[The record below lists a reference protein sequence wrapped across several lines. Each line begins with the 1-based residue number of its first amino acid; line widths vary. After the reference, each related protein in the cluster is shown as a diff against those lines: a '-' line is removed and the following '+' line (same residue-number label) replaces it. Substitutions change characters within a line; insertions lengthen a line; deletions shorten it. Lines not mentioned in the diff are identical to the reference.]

1 MGTVYLAE
9 HNDRTNVSIKLVRPG
24 MDTEIILHRFR
35 RERQIL
41 AQLDHPHIARLLD
54 GGSANDGRPYIV
66 MEYIDGVPITHH
78 ANKHALGIRERLRL
92 FLDLLRGGVR
102 ASALPRTSRYQAGQY
117 PGRRQRHGQAPRFRN
132 LQAAADGVARVRYG
146 VRHAAHVDALLW
158 EPGTG
163 AGRSCDGRVRR
174 LLARRSPVRTGDRRQ
189 APSDREADATGG
201 RRGRRRGRRWA
212 PQSR

>member
-66 MEYIDGVPITHH
+66 IEYIDGVPITHH

-92 FLDLLRGGVR
+92 FLDVC
-102 ASALPRTSRYQAGQY
+102 SAVEY
-117 PGRRQRHGQAPRFRN
+117 APRHFVVHRDIKPGN
-132 LQAAADGVARVRYG
+132 IL
-146 VRHAAHVDALLW
+146 VDVS
-158 EPGTG
+158 GT
-163 AGRSCDGRVRR
+163 AK
-174 LLARRSPVRTGDRRQ
+174 L
-189 APSDREADATGG
+189 
-201 RRGRRRGRRWA
+201 
-212 PQSR
+212 